1 MMALFNVV
9 LFVLFGSVVPAS
21 AQSEGGGMTADV
33 WAIIGVGVVL
43 IGVILATW
51 HASRTDNREAHTKI
65 GKNIDRVEGNLKADI
80 NKVEGNINKVEGK
93 LKADIDRVE
102 ENLRADAR
110 ESEKR
115 LNDNINKVHGD
126 VRLLLDHALR
136 EKSDGSAQDRP

>member
-43 IGVILATW
+43 LGVILATW

-65 GKNIDRVEGNLKADI
+65 GKNIDRVEGNL
-80 NKVEGNINKVEGK
+80 NKVEGN

-136 EKSDGSAQDRP
+136 EKSDGSAQERP

>member
-1 MMALFNVV
+1 MALFNVV

-43 IGVILATW
+43 LGVILATW

-65 GKNIDRVEGNLKADI
+65 GRNIDRVEGNIKADI
-80 NKVEGNINKVEGK
+80 NRVEGNINKVEGN
-93 LKADIDRVE
+93 LKADIDKVE

>member
-65 GKNIDRVEGNLKADI
+65 GKNIDRVEGNL
-80 NKVEGNINKVEGK
+80 NKVEGN

>member
-1 MMALFNVV
+1 MALFNVV

-43 IGVILATW
+43 LGVILATW
-51 HASRTDNREAHTKI
+51 HASRTENREAHTKI
-65 GKNIDRVEGNLKADI
+65 GKNIDRVEGNL
-80 NKVEGNINKVEGK
+80 NKVEGN
-93 LKADIDRVE
+93 LKADINRVE